1 MRENEQAHHPEPL
14 PGDTASQEGE
24 APTASA
30 ETPVAVES
38 TVDASSHDVAIESG
52 VVDLSSS
59 SADYTAEGGSADPGA
74 AQASSHSMQPQQ
86 QPVPVGQLLLLALR
100 NLQHADIIT
109 DPEI

>member
-30 ETPVAVES
+30 ETPVAVEIGS
-38 TVDASSHDVAIESG
+38 VDTSSHAAAFESG
-52 VVDLSSS
+52 FVDLSSS
-59 SADYTAEGGSADPGA
+59 SADYTAADPGA
-74 AQASSHSMQPQQ
+74 AQTSSHSMQPPQ
-86 QPVPVGQLLLLALR
+86 QPVPVERLLLLALR
-100 NLQHADIIT
+100 NLHAADIIT